1 MGLNRLAWRML
12 ASRPLRTL
20 LTIVGIGLGVGVL
33 AASLTLGSALDASI
47 DRTVHDLV
55 GRADLR
61 VSAFLET
68 GLSQGTIDAVST
80 MPGVGQAAPA
90 LAHRTFLGAGTA
102 DPAAAVTVL
111 GIDPASYPTVH
122 DLTLAAGSGFTASD
136 EPVALITKQLAEQD
150 GYVVGSPIT
159 VLGAGGEQQLRV
171 VGILT
176 GSGGVAGSGRTVLI
190 PLTIARE
197 VFQLRGASRVD
208 VRLAPGGDAATVT

>member
-12 ASRPLRTL
+12 AARPLRTL

-61 VSAFLET
+61 VSAFLES
-68 GLSQGTIDAVST
+68 GLSEASIDSVSS
-80 MPGVGQAAPA
+80 MPGVAHSAPA
-90 LAHRTFLGAGTA
+90 LEHRTFLGAATA

-111 GIDPASYPTVH
+111 GVDPATYPTVH

-136 EPVALITKQLAEQD
+136 EPVALVTRQLAEQD

-171 VGILT
+171 VGVLA
-176 GSGGVAGSGRTVLI
+176 GSGGVAGSDRSVI
-190 PLTIARE
+190 MPIATARQ
-197 VFQLRGASRVD
+197 VFD
-208 VRLAPGGDAATVT
+208 